1 MSEVLTTSKILKMS
15 SSEINKN
22 KALILKTLELKKNYL
37 ANLILARN
45 GIIEKGSYDMSR
57 LKTLDKKISEVEQ
70 DIFLIEAKISCLKN
84 GR

>member
-45 GIIEKGSYDMSR
+45 GIIEKGVYDMSR
-57 LKTLDKKISEVEQ
+57 LKTFDKKISEVEQ